1 MKNITLLM
9 ILIKKGWHYLAVNTI
24 NSINHKNNLKKI
36 KVAFIV

>member
-1 MKNITLLM
+1 M

-24 NSINHKNNLKKI
+24 NSINNKNNLKKI